1 MKESKNKRIRMII
14 LILQVILYVL
24 VSSGAI
30 CVIIIKRLNFFEG
43 VQIFWPIEIGAI
55 AGIIINVLGKEK

>member
-1 MKESKNKRIRMII
+1 MKKSKNKRIRMII

-30 CVIIIKRLNFFEG
+30 CVIIIKRLSFFEG